1 MTEIN
6 NPDLIVPVG
15 ELTFGIGSK
24 YEVLTLVRLQLFTQE
39 AQSMEGC
46 LQGRAVFASFS
57 LILSLLL
64 KCSSEELA
72 AIAVSRVAM
81 QGSEEGHCNATC
93 MSYQS
98 LQSLPRGDLVPPNLC
113 SAVLLCLIQSP
124 WLSPSVGRKTSKDW
138 DREEYFAVGLSMETS
153 PWSSQPG
160 SHLLTA
166 SAVALLPHSYHFS
179 SLKTRLQDWRAGAR
193 AEDRGWLDGPL
204 SFCLGPA

>member
-113 SAVLLCLIQSP
+113 SAVLLCLPVLLIQPP
-124 WLSPSVGRKTSKDW
+124 WLSLSVGRKTSKDW

-166 SAVALLPHSYHFS
+166 SAVALLPHSITF
-179 SLKTRLQDWRAGAR
+179 
-193 AEDRGWLDGPL
+193 PV
-204 SFCLGPA
+204 